1 MKVDLH
7 QSKWATP
14 LRAEINPKRG
24 GEIMMRSFLLIAALM
39 LTNGAAA
46 DDHAGMTPGDGA
58 FNTIMLQTSD
68 LDRYTSS
75 LKSNLQV

>member
-1 MKVDLH
+1 
-7 QSKWATP
+7 
-14 LRAEINPKRG
+14 
-24 GEIMMRSFLLIAALM
+24 MMRSFLLIAALM